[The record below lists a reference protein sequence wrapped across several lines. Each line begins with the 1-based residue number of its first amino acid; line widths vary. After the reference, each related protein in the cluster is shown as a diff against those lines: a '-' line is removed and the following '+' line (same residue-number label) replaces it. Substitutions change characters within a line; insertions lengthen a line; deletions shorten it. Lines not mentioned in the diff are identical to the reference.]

1 MNYKNNLSLLLA
13 STMVSGMFSAA
24 VNATA
29 YKFTTSTGNLRVYTV
44 TQNANNKNIAAAAA
58 DADAINL
65 NLSAGNTATQRF
77 MFAVKDEFLN
87 GLAANDANEARAN
100 AQATLAQRQQE
111 LDNAVANRDT
121 WTDARPAADN
131 AAVQQMQ
138 ADLQAATL
146 ALNAAQQ
153 GPGARAITDV
163 NGALSYAKAL
173 KKAVEIMAKV
183 KGEMTGKQIPEDLYN
198 AVRALIEAENKAMR
212 ESGLE
217 GRNAW
222 VAGDAAA
229 NLGDK
234 DADATST
241 NNRIRRVL
249 TQAHDGTGNA
259 ATNCRVGIC
268 VADEDTFTQAG
279 MAVLDAHRYK
289 VVGSAYTTVNG
300 VQDFTGAPN
309 PALDLEA
316 AVPITDAMLVVGQV
330 LPNPDGLVQPGAH
343 MDTADVAGH
352 AGALDVGNT
361 FLTER
366 KANVDDIRTPV
377 RVLAQTATTED
388 QAKNFCKWMDEY
400 FLYRAKNFL
409 TDAEA
414 ADAAQ
419 AAAQQALVNAANV
432 AQAARDAAQGIVDAA
447 GREAVN
453 TGAINIKWLGAGATK
468 TTNLNRTDDYEVKAS
483 FSAGENAVAVRKV
496 EDTKVYIN
504 DENGEVVT
512 PLIIEFVANTVA
524 KDTPVKGTLKITSAG
539 KTQEVPFSGTVS
551 KTGSIDINVSEDQT
565 VPNGFT
571 FTKDAVSEIIK
582 SGTGEFTINILPT
595 GSKTGNPIVLTLE
608 NSKQMRTGA
617 RKVTA
622 EVYEDDNANTLYA
635 PEDKN
640 GDSKNDIALF
650 KMNDVSTGPV
660 EVTIPLD
667 LIGGKISE
675 QDDGKTVIIYL
686 TTEEKLEALKEK
698 KAAAKKAEAKASASD
713 GAVDSEQAIKGKIE
727 GGNVVFTINPKKV
740 NIEDDTVFMI
750 SKDKLNI
757 EDTEGASD
765 EEDKD
770 DEEEEDEDEAEDEEE
785 EKEKA
790 EGEEERVEGEEATT
804 EDAAVAATA
813 GNGALTTEGTV
824 EEILVEEATPDE
836 KSTSG
841 EVSANA
847 TNGVAATGA
856 TAVAGLFGTMALAS
870 LAAGALATKKNKK

>member
-1 MNYKNNLSLLLA
+1 
-13 STMVSGMFSAA
+13 
-24 VNATA
+24 
-29 YKFTTSTGNLRVYTV
+29 
-44 TQNANNKNIAAAAA
+44 
-58 DADAINL
+58 
-65 NLSAGNTATQRF
+65 
-77 MFAVKDEFLN
+77 
-87 GLAANDANEARAN
+87 
-100 AQATLAQRQQE
+100 
-111 LDNAVANRDT
+111 
-121 WTDARPAADN
+121 
-131 AAVQQMQ
+131 
-138 ADLQAATL
+138 
-146 ALNAAQQ
+146 
-153 GPGARAITDV
+153 
-163 NGALSYAKAL
+163 
-173 KKAVEIMAKV
+173 
-183 KGEMTGKQIPEDLYN
+183 MTGKSNVNALY
-198 AVRALIEAENKAMR
+198 ADVKALIEAENAAMIG
-212 ESGLE
+212 SSLDG
-217 GRNAW
+217 GRNVWA
-222 VAGDAAA
+222 AGDAVATLGNGATDA
-229 NLGDK
+229 N
-234 DADATST
+234 ST

-279 MAVLDAHRYK
+279 MAALNAHKYK
-289 VVGSAYTTVNG
+289 VVGSAYTSVNG
-300 VQDFTGAPN
+300 AQDFTGAPN
-309 PALDLEA
+309 VALALGA
-316 AVPITDAMLVVGQV
+316 AVPITDAMLVEGQA

-377 RVLAQTATTED
+377 RVLAQTATTEA

-414 ADAAQ
+414 ADAAELV
-419 AAAQQALVNAANV
+419 AQQVLVNAANV

-447 GREAVN
+447 GRGAVN

-512 PLIIEFVANTVA
+512 LLAIEFVANTVA

-539 KTQEVPFSGTVS
+539 KTQEIPFSGTIS
-551 KTGSIDINVSEDQT
+551 KTGFIDINVGEDQT

-571 FTKDAVSEIIK
+571 FTKDAVSAIRS

-650 KMNDVSTGPV
+650 KMNDISTGPV

-667 LIGGKISE
+667 LIGGEISE

-698 KAAAKKAEAKASASD
+698 KAAAKKAEAQASASD

-740 NIEDDTVFMI
+740 NIEDDTIFMI

-757 EDTEGASD
+757 EDAEEASTE
-765 EEDKD
+765 D
-770 DEEEEDEDEAEDEEE
+770 DEDDEKDEKDEDEIEDEEE
-785 EKEKA
+785 I
-790 EGEEERVEGEEATT
+790 EGEEATT
-804 EDAAVAATA
+804 EGAAVAATA
-813 GNGALTTEGTV
+813 GNDALTTEGTV
-824 EEILVEEATPDE
+824 EEILVEEATSDE
-836 KSTSG
+836 KLTSG

-870 LAAGALATKKNKK
+870 LAAGTLVSKKNKK